1 MYIYN
6 GIALRMAPWLLV
18 CCQIINPQNDTPCF
32 QMPLPTRSCSQLQ
45 FWWKGKFTK
54 TIPHPYLHYFP
65 ASSIFMCQILYDST
79 FHALLWYSSWQS
91 TLVKKTLPL
100 FVLERYLLLGL
111 SRESMFPAIST
122 DLQLFEA
129 SSSLCSW
136 FCWLCTTFLWWPV
149 VTWYGIMVVVKAV
162 GSGNSKCWHVP
173 WKKKATCYKWNT
185 VIMFIEYLFLSHFQ
199 VVYQLFLLIRKASFV
214 VLYLPYLP

>member
-1 MYIYN
+1 MRTQRKAVLN
-6 GIALRMAPWLLV
+6 GIASRMAPCMLPNYKSPKRYPLFFKCRCQLDLV
-18 CCQIINPQNDTPCF
+18 HITVLMEREIHQNDT
-32 QMPLPTRSCSQLQ
+32 S
-45 FWWKGKFTK
+45 
-54 TIPHPYLHYFP
+54 PYLHYFP

-91 TLVKKTLPL
+91 TLVKKILPL

-111 SRESMFPAIST
+111 SRESMFPAISA

-149 VTWYGIMVVVKAV
+149 VTWYCIMVAVKAV

-173 WKKKATCYKWNT
+173 WKKFN
-185 VIMFIEYLFLSHFQ
+185 VLQ
-199 VVYQLFLLIRKASFV
+199 VEHNN
-214 VLYLPYLP
+214 